1 MKQTLHWRGGE
12 TKLHSAVSIKDIR
25 FLSSPTV
32 MSFGSGTVAANEVNK
47 RLTREKDRSL
57 PFSYACGKQPRD
69 HCESDCRA
77 LVPWTARACFA
88 THISCTHIC
97 CSYRKKEKRGAS
109 ISLQVVRKR
118 KSSLVLTDSTTPF
131 QPPIPMHDETPR
143 AMYSR
148 QPPPIT
154 CFLHSHQICFSTRRF
169 GYRTRGPSRKRNLVQ
184 ACLWRSIGVRV
195 INFYG
200 MGLVDRIGIK

>member
-1 MKQTLHWRGGE
+1 MLAENNPEIIVNLTAMLWFPRPRELASPLIYHARIYAAAIEK
-12 TKLHSAVSIKDIR
+12 IR
-25 FLSSPTV
+25 
-32 MSFGSGTVAANEVNK
+32 K
-47 RLTREKDRSL
+47 
-57 PFSYACGKQPRD
+57 
-69 HCESDCRA
+69 
-77 LVPWTARACFA
+77 
-88 THISCTHIC
+88 
-97 CSYRKKEKRGAS
+97 KRGAS

-118 KSSLVLTDSTTPF
+118 KSSLVLTNSTTPF

-143 AMYSR
+143 AICSR

-195 INFYG
+195 LIS
-200 MGLVDRIGIK
+200 MRLD